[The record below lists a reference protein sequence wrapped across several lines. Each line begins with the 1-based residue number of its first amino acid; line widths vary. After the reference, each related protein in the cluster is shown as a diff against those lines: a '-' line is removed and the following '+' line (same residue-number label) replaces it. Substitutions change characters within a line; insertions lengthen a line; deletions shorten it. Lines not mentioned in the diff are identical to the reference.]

1 MAGPPRPPARPPIP
15 YPPPPASD
23 TMTSTTGTTSTVD
36 STGTDGYLQR
46 LPKTDLHCHLIGTV
60 RATTFAELAR
70 RAGLDLPAS
79 PETIYRDVNSLP
91 PDPKLYENTRIP
103 VPRGRAADEPEVSY
117 SLFQV
122 SRWIVDAL
130 RDADDLTRITYE
142 AFEAAHRTSSV
153 RHLEVS
159 FDGVPPHLSTLG
171 YRGAVEAYAEG
182 IRLAERDFGMSG
194 RLIAAVDRSTS
205 ADEALARVREVAD
218 NPHEYVAGIGLDNLE
233 TAGPP
238 ERFADAYRLA
248 GAAGLRRTAH
258 SSEHAPV
265 AHNTIT
271 CLDLLGCDRIDHGY
285 YVLEDDA
292 VVARC
297 REERVPF
304 LVAFTTSRRSWRPW
318 RRASIAAMIDAGLNV
333 VLADDDPG
341 LFPTTLTDE
350 YRIAADDLGL
360 GRAKLRAM
368 TLAGVDACWLPEGE
382 KAALRDRFVAE
393 LDALD
398 AEGTGETAA
407 RTADAV
413 DGDATA

>member
-1 MAGPPRPPARPPIP
+1 
-15 YPPPPASD
+15 
-23 TMTSTTGTTSTVD
+23 MTSTTGTTGDTSIVD

-91 PDPKLYENTRIP
+91 PDPKLYEDTRIP

-159 FDGVPPHLSTLG
+159 FDGLPPHLSTLG

-233 TAGPP
+233 TVGPP

-368 TLAGVDACWLPEGE
+368 ALAGVDACWLPDGE

-398 AEGTGETAA
+398 AEGTGETGETAA